1 MSERE
6 KECATRLLTTFS
18 KLSSRNQERLTDIA
32 TGMVLVREDEQTE
45 ADAVLLK
52 AEEPASAEAGG

>member
-18 KLSSRNQERLTDIA
+18 KLSSRNKERLTDIA
-32 TGMVLVREDEQTE
+32 TGMTLVREDEQTE
-45 ADAVLLK
+45 DDAVLELV
-52 AEEPASAEAGG
+52 EV

>member
-52 AEEPASAEAGG
+52 ADEAEAVGG